1 MTSWVSTLLD
11 SAIGRWCGV
20 PQPTVLQRA
29 AGETQCVSG
38 ALMFCG
44 TTSEHS
50 VLLRQHLSVLPG
62 IRFDQSSDQ
71 PLQAIIFDGTE
82 LQSTTELD
90 LLWQQ
95 LHCEL
100 PRLAKNGRFIVLAPS
115 VLHAADADA
124 AAAAGALSGF
134 TRSIAKELGRFGSTA
149 NLLSLDQGVQQSLLP
164 VAEFFLSKASA
175 YVTGQVVSVRAAQIT
190 QLSPWQHPLQGKIA
204 LVTGAA
210 RGIGAAIAKTLTE
223 QGAKVIG
230 LDIPQSEQALVA
242 LMRQLEGQPLL
253 LDISQTNSAELIS
266 DWLSQQGI
274 ALDILV
280 HNAGITRDKLFH
292 RMTQQQ
298 WTQTLDINLRAVQQ
312 INALLLQRQQIQ
324 QDGRVLLLSSMNGLA
339 GQKGQANYA
348 SSKAALVG
356 YCQFMAT
363 QEQRGITFNAIA
375 PGFIETDM
383 TAAMPVVPR
392 EVGRRL
398 NSLHQAGLPED
409 VAQAVAFFARPDAT
423 GLNGSVLRV
432 CGQCVIGA

>member
-11 SAIGRWCGV
+11 SALGRWCGV

-29 AGETQCVSG
+29 AGETQCFSG
-38 ALMFCG
+38 AVMLCG
-44 TTSEHS
+44 NSSEHS
-50 VLLRQHLSVLPG
+50 LLLRQHLSALPG
-62 IRFDQSSDQ
+62 IGFYENSEQ

-82 LQSTTELD
+82 LQSTAQLD

-95 LHCEL
+95 LHVVL
-100 PRLAKNGRFIVLAPS
+100 PRLAKNGRLLILARA
-115 VLHAADADA
+115 VADVSSADA
-124 AAAAGALSGF
+124 AAAAAALSGF

-149 NLLSLDQGVQQSLLP
+149 NLLVLDQGVQQSLLP

-175 YVTGQVVSVRAAQIT
+175 YVTGQVVSVRAAQLT
-190 QLSPWQHPLQGKIA
+190 ELSSWQKPLQGKTA

-210 RGIGAAIAKTLTE
+210 RGIGAAIAKTLAE

-230 LDIPQSEQALVA
+230 LDIPQSEEMLVR
-242 LMRQLEGQPLL
+242 LMQQLQGKPLL
-253 LDISQTNSAELIS
+253 LDISQANSAELVS
-266 DWLSQQGI
+266 DWLTQQGMV
-274 ALDILV
+274 LDVLV

-292 RMTQQQ
+292 RMTEAQ
-298 WTQTLDINLRAVQQ
+298 WTQTLDINLRAVQR
-312 INALLLQRQQIQ
+312 INTVLLDRQQIQ
-324 QDGRVLLLSSMNGLA
+324 SDGRVVLLSSMNGLA
-339 GQKGQANYA
+339 GQKGQTNYA

-356 YCQFMAT
+356 YCQFMAM
-363 QEQRGITFNAIA
+363 QDQRGITFNAVA
-375 PGFIETDM
+375 PGFIETQM
-383 TAAMPVVPR
+383 TAAMPALPR

-409 VAQAVAFFARPDAT
+409 VAQAVALFARPDAA